1 MIVAIAEPVHL
12 ELSFIYN
19 LKVFLE
25 CDHRDRLTLF
35 SNRRSRFQAQLKN
48 ISDTLCCKVLFVTRW
63 IDLRPGG
70 TNTTNTFRFIFT
82 FRAWLMPRLPFAM
95 LFAGKIKI
103 IQCITKHKTKALNY
117 FFQYY
122 QYVTISW
129 SRNWI
134 FILVWPLPIPLK
146 KFHFNRV
153 IIFFKNASLWD
164 CYPS

>member
-1 MIVAIAEPVHL
+1 M
-12 ELSFIYN
+12 
-19 LKVFLE
+19 
-25 CDHRDRLTLF
+25 
-35 SNRRSRFQAQLKN
+35 
-48 ISDTLCCKVLFVTRW
+48 LFVTRW

-122 QYVTISW
+122 QYVTTSW
-129 SRNWI
+129 SRKINI
-134 FILVWPLPIPLK
+134 HHLQGLMVWPLPILLK

-153 IIFFKNASLWD
+153 IIFFEKRQSMRLIPLVNSNDHQRVSMDTFWNHRFSVQRKACPIARGYWILLSGFW
-164 CYPS
+164 S

>member
-1 MIVAIAEPVHL
+1 M
-12 ELSFIYN
+12 
-19 LKVFLE
+19 
-25 CDHRDRLTLF
+25 
-35 SNRRSRFQAQLKN
+35 
-48 ISDTLCCKVLFVTRW
+48 LFVTRW

-70 TNTTNTFRFIFT
+70 TNTTNTFRCIFT
-82 FRAWLMPRLPFAM
+82 FRAWLMPRLPFAV

-117 FFQYY
+117 FFHYY

-134 FILVWPLPIPLK
+134 FILVLPLPIPLK

-153 IIFFKNASLWD
+153 IIFLKNASLNSNDHQRVSMDTSWNHGFSVQRKA
-164 CYPS
+164 CPIAQGWWILLSGFWS